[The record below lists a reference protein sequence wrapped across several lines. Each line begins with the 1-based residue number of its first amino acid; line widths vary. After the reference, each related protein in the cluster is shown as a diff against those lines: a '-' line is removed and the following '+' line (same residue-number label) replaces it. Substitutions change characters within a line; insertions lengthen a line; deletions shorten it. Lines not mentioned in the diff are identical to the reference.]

1 VALGSEPVGLIAGAS
16 RRRRND
22 RFLLL
27 AILLSVAFH
36 LLLALLWLLGAPR
49 FARLHLFPTPQPTE
63 QFVTIS
69 SAVRIEHR
77 AVPQPQARR
86 AARPPAPRPV
96 PKRERIAVQKA
107 EMPIRVRHEL
117 AAVKPAA
124 HPAPPE
130 STSPPQPTPKPAQR
144 RSTPAPRKVAQIAEA
159 QVEPPKQSALSSEKL
174 AQLDQEF
181 ERAIAQAKS
190 AGNPLNVKP
199 EPPAATKRYRTQM
212 VGVDGRLS
220 GFEGL
225 CDPIKSWEA
234 EGWDYYF
241 VACNVAFDDG
251 RLERQG
257 VPWPVRFRPEADP
270 FAGTGARNVPLAGPL
285 PGWRPGPNDVIAP
298 ELRRYFH
305 DRGVDF

>member
-1 VALGSEPVGLIAGAS
+1 MALGSEPVGLIAGAS

-77 AVPQPQARR
+77 AVPQPQAHS

-96 PKRERIAVQKA
+96 PKRERSAVLKA
-107 EMPIRVRHEL
+107 EMPTRVRHEL
-117 AAVKPAA
+117 CSRETGRAPRAAGKHLAPAA
-124 HPAPPE
+124 G
-130 STSPPQPTPKPAQR
+130 
-144 RSTPAPRKVAQIAEA
+144 AEA
-159 QVEPPKQSALSSEKL
+159 GSPAVDAGAAEGRADRRASGGAPEAIGLELREL

-181 ERAIAQAKS
+181 ERTIAQAKS
-190 AGNPLNVKP
+190 AANPLNVKP

-234 EGWDYYF
+234 DGWDYYF

-285 PGWRPGPNDVIAP
+285 PGWRPGPNDVVAP